1 MTKIILKAFTLF
13 LILSC
18 AVFNHQALPNSYS
31 FAPIRALKTD
41 NTETETSFLYT
52 IDDQENPTSIQANT
66 LFSLTVKISLDTE
79 NVGQNVDLYS
89 VVLLNDVW
97 WILNLDGDYV
107 EMSGEPSALVP
118 FNSTAALTE
127 TLSKQIFSGRFSLP
141 GDYSFFTAYAPKGGG
156 VLTYTSQPINISIFA
171 GEPIDSD
178 AETLSLFSKS
188 IGRCNPSQH
197 KRNCAWKGT
206 YKNTQRC
213 NGL

>member
-1 MTKIILKAFTLF
+1 MRRFFYIKNALRYYNMVVEKKHDENYLKAFTLF

-52 IDDQENPTSIQANT
+52 IDDQENPASIQANT
-66 LFSLTVKISLDTE
+66 LFSLTVEISLDTE
-79 NVGQNVDLYS
+79 NVGQSVDLYS

-107 EMSGEPSALVP
+107 EMSGESSALVP
-118 FNSTAALTE
+118 FNSTAALTG

-141 GDYSFFTAYAPKGGG
+141 GDYSFFTAYAPK
-156 VLTYTSQPINISIFA
+156 
-171 GEPIDSD
+171 
-178 AETLSLFSKS
+178 
-188 IGRCNPSQH
+188 
-197 KRNCAWKGT
+197 
-206 YKNTQRC
+206 
-213 NGL
+213 